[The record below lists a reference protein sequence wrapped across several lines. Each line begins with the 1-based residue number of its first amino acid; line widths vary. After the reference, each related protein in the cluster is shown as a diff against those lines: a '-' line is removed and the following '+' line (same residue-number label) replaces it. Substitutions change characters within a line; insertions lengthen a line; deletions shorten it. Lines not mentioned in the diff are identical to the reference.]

1 MSPHRLACGSRD
13 DTDLRTMT
21 TRIPSAVSAL
31 LAIGAL
37 ASPLAAQTDYYN
49 TDASRPVRVEDA
61 YPIERHSFE
70 LQLAPLRLEREQ
82 GGVYNWEVAPEL
94 AWGVLPRTQIDVA
107 FPLRYVDAGS
117 GGRTTALA
125 GIHLSALHN
134 LNMETSSL
142 PALAVAAD
150 VSLPAGGLGPDR
162 TYASVKGLATRT
174 LPWARFHLNGQYT
187 FGSDPAAGENVG
199 EASRWMAGIAVDRT
213 FPFKSTLLIGDVFA
227 EKPLGTGADL
237 AWTAEAGL
245 RYQTSPQFNVDVGVG
260 RRFAGEDEG
269 WFVTFG
275 MSHAFALRSLI
286 PMR

>member
-1 MSPHRLACGSRD
+1 
-13 DTDLRTMT
+13 MT
-21 TRIPSAVSAL
+21 IRRKIPGAL
-31 LAIGAL
+31 CALFTVGAL

-117 GGRTTALA
+117 GGKTTALA

-150 VSLPAGGLGPDR
+150 VTLPAGGLGPDR
-162 TYASVKGLATRT
+162 AYASVKGIATRT

-187 FGSDPAAGENVG
+187 FGADPAVGENAG
-199 EASRWMAGIAVDRT
+199 EASRWMAGIAVDHT
-213 FPFKSTLLIGDVFA
+213 YPFKSTLLIADVFA

-237 AWTAEAGL
+237 AWTAETGM
-245 RYQTSPQFNVDVGVG
+245 RYQTSPQFNIDVGIG
-260 RRFAGEDEG
+260 RRFAGENEG